1 MVKKVPS
8 DKQELSFGT
17 RWDKLR
23 TWHLLKDEIEAKC
36 QEPEKFDCGITIDIG
51 PQVLQTQDCLVQIQR
66 GDRGSGPPW
75 KTQVIWVSIGNKQ
88 LDPPW

>member
-36 QEPEKFDCGITIDIG
+36 HEPEKFDCGITIDIG
-51 PQVLQTQDCLVQIQR
+51 PQVFQTQDCLTLSLLVATCRLLII
-66 GDRGSGPPW
+66 D
-75 KTQVIWVSIGNKQ
+75 
-88 LDPPW
+88 

>member
-51 PQVLQTQDCLVQIQR
+51 PQVFQKGRLLLSESTHEILVI
-66 GDRGSGPPW
+66 
-75 KTQVIWVSIGNKQ
+75 IA
-88 LDPPW
+88 

>member
-51 PQVLQTQDCLVQIQR
+51 PQVLQTQDCLNSFLASDDFCCLLIS
-66 GDRGSGPPW
+66 D
-75 KTQVIWVSIGNKQ
+75 
-88 LDPPW
+88 